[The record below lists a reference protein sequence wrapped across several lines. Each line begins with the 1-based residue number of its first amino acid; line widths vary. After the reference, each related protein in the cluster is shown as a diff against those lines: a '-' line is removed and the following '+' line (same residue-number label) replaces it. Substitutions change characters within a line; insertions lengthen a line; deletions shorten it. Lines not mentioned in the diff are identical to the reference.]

1 MSVFI
6 KYKFPIVDL
15 TSDFPEMSS
24 TGDDWTSDFPE
35 VSSTIEDWTS
45 GSPEMSS

>member
-15 TSDFPEMSS
+15 TSDFPE
-24 TGDDWTSDFPE
+24 
-35 VSSTIEDWTS
+35 VSSTVDDWTS

>member
-6 KYKFPIVDL
+6 KYKFPIADW

-24 TGDDWTSDFPE
+24 TIEDWTSDFPE
-35 VSSTIEDWTS
+35 VSS
-45 GSPEMSS
+45 

>member
-6 KYKFPIVDL
+6 KYKFPI
-15 TSDFPEMSS
+15 
-24 TGDDWTSDFPE
+24 GDWTSDFPE

-45 GSPEMSS
+45 GSPEM